1 MTAKPTLTDALA
13 PALLKAVA
21 RIPNARQRR
30 SPQPE
35 ADAQRLG
42 KRAALKAAA
51 IAGALALPAGPLG
64 WLTLLP
70 EMRAVWKVQV
80 QLVADIAA
88 LYGRKSTLT
97 QEQVLL
103 CLFRR
108 DAAAGA
114 LRDLVT
120 RAGERF
126 VVRRPAPALVRMVAA
141 KLAARLARNLLGKGA
156 ARWLPVAGAV
166 GLSAYAYRETAQ
178 VAEAAVELFGAEE
191 GTQADHER

>member
-1 MTAKPTLTDALA
+1 MTAKPTLTDSLA
-13 PALLKAVA
+13 PALLDAVA
-21 RIPNARQRR
+21 HIPKARRRR
-30 SPQPE
+30 SAQPE
-35 ADAQRLG
+35 ADARRLG

-97 QEQVLL
+97 QEQVLF

-108 DAAAGA
+108 EAATGA
-114 LRDLVT
+114 LRDLVA
-120 RAGERF
+120 RVGERF
-126 VVRRPAPALVRMVAA
+126 VVRQPTSALVRMVAA
-141 KLAARLARNLLGKGA
+141 KLAARLARSLVGKGA

-178 VAEAAVELFGAEE
+178 VAEAAAELFGQPQPEA
-191 GTQADHER
+191 GDER